1 MREKVLGSPHPTH
14 FSWSAS
20 RLESV
25 PVEERLKYCPPFLQT
40 IVQKAIRFLKPIRI
54 WVFGSRARGDHGVLS
69 DYDLA
74 FDVPK
79 SHEKRWLSFSIEQKE
94 ATKILLSQDWVLFSQ
109 AQPTL
114 KREIEQEGILIY
126 EAKQ

>member
-1 MREKVLGSPHPTH
+1 MREKVPGSPAPAH

-20 RLESV
+20 RLKSV
-25 PVEERLKYCPPFLQT
+25 PVGERLKRCPFFLQS
-40 IVQKAIRFLKPIRI
+40 IAKEAIRFLKPIRI
-54 WVFGSRARGDHGVLS
+54 WVFGSRARGDHRVLS

-79 SHEKRWLSFSIEQKE
+79 SHVDQWLAFSIEQKE
-94 ATKILLSQDWVLFSQ
+94 ATKTLLSQDWVLFSQ

-114 KREIEQEGILIY
+114 QKEIEQEGILIY